1 NKTTEILC
9 IGHLFFRDECL
20 TSEYTDQYI
29 TPRRITAPMD
39 LPFWSTSCQSTFVR
53 LRFNIPGQYITNIP
67 ARHSRQEHENAK
79 GVRQT
84 FPSCSLRSLGWSV
97 LVLCLRGQNNYF
109 CIGTTL
115 SSLIAYRTSF
125 SHLPK
130 S

>member
-1 NKTTEILC
+1 MSFPSRGTRQIFTGRGSSTPFGC
-9 IGHLFFRDECL
+9 CP

-67 ARHSRQEHENAK
+67 ARHSRQEHENTK

-84 FPSCSLRSLGWSV
+84 LTALSLVGVCSLCAEGDRITTSLWEQPCR
-97 LVLCLRGQNNYF
+97 L
-109 CIGTTL
+109 
-115 SSLIAYRTSF
+115 
-125 SHLPK
+125 
-130 S
+130 